1 MNRRL
6 IWAAGSV
13 WSSLVYTA
21 TVWAAWPSE
30 PVARFVEQAVAARG
44 TGWEVALEGTSL
56 WWMGVAADGVILK
69 SASGG
74 VAKDVAFFDELRARV
89 SPWGFFRGTTQLTVE
104 ADVEGATVSTTIHA
118 VPDEG
123 ELRLRRVVGETSD
136 FPLETLAG
144 LFAKEGQ
151 GPLFEGAGGFDGSWE
166 LKVHDGMKNAS
177 GELSLVGEAL
187 RVSRLTAPD
196 LGFPDLELDLQVSE
210 FDLQLKGENG
220 IFSFERGAIRT
231 SLAQI
236 DITGDVTLDERLERS
251 RVKLGVELELGDL
264 DGSPFAP
271 FKAMLEA
278 RLGTRCD
285 DGRYHYT
292 VNTSLNR
299 LGLSDLRPEPC
310 RGSGS
315 SSRTSSRVTP
325 PAGATPGVT
334 PPAPLPTEAP
344 PPERPARDPDRA
356 DRGVEEP
363 KAIGY
368 VEPDEAPPPEEG
380 AEDPPPEEGAE

>member
-1 MNRRL
+1 
-6 IWAAGSV
+6 
-13 WSSLVYTA
+13 
-21 TVWAAWPSE
+21 
-30 PVARFVEQAVAARG
+30 
-44 TGWEVALEGTSL
+44 
-56 WWMGVAADGVILK
+56 
-69 SASGG
+69 
-74 VAKDVAFFDELRARV
+74 VAFFDELRARV

-177 GELSLVGEAL
+177 GEFSLVGEAL

-210 FDLQLKGENG
+210 FDLQLKGEDG
-220 IFSFERGAIRT
+220 VFSFERGAIRT

-236 DITGDVTLDERLERS
+236 DISGDVTLDERLERS
-251 RVKLGVELELGDL
+251 RVKLSVELELGDL
-264 DGSPFAP
+264 EGTPFAP
-271 FKAMLEA
+271 FKAMLEI
-278 RLGTRCD
+278 RLGTRCE

-299 LGLSDLRPEPC
+299 LGLSDMRPEPC

-315 SSRTSSRVTP
+315 TSRTSTRPTP
-325 PAGATPGVT
+325 APAAGAVPGAL
-334 PPAPLPTEAP
+334 PAAPLPTETP
-344 PPERPARDPDRA
+344 SPERPARDPDRGE
-356 DRGVEEP
+356 RGGDEP
-363 KAIGY
+363 KSLGY
-368 VEPDEAPPPEEG
+368 VEPDEAPPAEEG
-380 AEDPPPEEGAE
+380 AEEPPPEEGAE